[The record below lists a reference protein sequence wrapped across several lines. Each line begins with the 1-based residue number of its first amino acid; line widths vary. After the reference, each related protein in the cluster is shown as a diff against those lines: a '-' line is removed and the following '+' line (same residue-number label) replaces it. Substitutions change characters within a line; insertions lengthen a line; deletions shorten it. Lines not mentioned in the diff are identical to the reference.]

1 MSSLILHLDEK
12 SFIDFGP
19 MVEKWVEES
28 CRKEAKEII
37 KKIKNWNDLVWF
49 GKLLELYRYDLQMDG
64 NKFCLHLDWLKW
76 QLVKEG
82 EMSEGGCFGATPE

>member
-1 MSSLILHLDEK
+1 MGSLILYLDEK

-37 KKIKNWNDLVWF
+37 KNIKNWNDLIWF

-64 NKFCLHLDWLKW
+64 NKFCSHLDWLKW
-76 QLVKEG
+76 QLVNEG
-82 EMSEGGCFGATPE
+82 EMSEGGCFGATPD